1 MNPRILCVSIIS
13 SKILGAIASI
23 AAILTTFLYIHSS
36 GAHWKVDDHYSNI
49 LGVVIVNFSM
59 STTVSC
65 QKVQCFCGVMVAQL
79 SSNHIYWVLNL
90 VKTMSFDSTTFGY
103 LHENQVCFN
112 IGVAPV
118 TKPNINSIERAL
130 CSFTPLCSIL
140 SKFLA
145 LCGISVI
152 VTRHQISKNIF

>member
-1 MNPRILCVSIIS
+1 ML
-13 SKILGAIASI
+13 
-23 AAILTTFLYIHSS
+23 
-36 GAHWKVDDHYSNI
+36 
-49 LGVVIVNFSM
+49 
-59 STTVSC
+59 
-65 QKVQCFCGVMVAQL
+65 AQL
-79 SSNHIYWVLNL
+79 SANHINWVLNL
-90 VKTMSFDSTTFGY
+90 VNTISFDSTTFGY
-103 LHENQVCFN
+103 LHKNQVCFN

-152 VTRHQISKNIF
+152 VTRHQISKNIFWYDLLPLLNPWRDQARLITRLKTLHYYRVAWRLSRKLPTGDFALSFTCQTWGLTSLQVCYRF